1 MGGSLPVCCRH
12 WRGFSARSPAP
23 TTARPHPHPPP
34 PPSIFTP
41 RSPSSTFR
49 PHPHYEPARNDPPP
63 SPPPT
68 YPHASLP
75 HPPSTFLTATPST
88 LHPPPSKGTCLGNEL
103 LARESAREGVA
114 SRVDMSTYINAVLR
128 SAAWP
133 SRHAQP
139 PRRPQRS
146 GPPTHPPPHPTP
158 THHPPPPTAL
168 RGRTHTARACSVLQS
183 TPRRW
188 RSSWDQICHTSVS
201 WSLSAG
207 RPATPTPSSAGSAAT
222 SVRSRR
228 GILRMRRA
236 SRRAR
241 GGSRQPPPG
250 ARAPRC
256 HPNPRGSSSPMS
268 EHRRGARGRRI
279 RGMRTSP
286 PRHRL
291 PCRLCPRV
299 RSPKSGCPSVGHEF
313 RGRLSRQSD

>member
-139 PRRPQRS
+139 RPPPPTLRAAHPPTSPPNPDPPPTTTNRPQRS
-146 GPPTHPPPHPTP
+146 HAHCACLQCSSINTSQVEEQLGPDLSHLGQLV
-158 THHPPPPTAL
+158 AQ
-168 RGRTHTARACSVLQS
+168 R
-183 TPRRW
+183 
-188 RSSWDQICHTSVS
+188 RSSGDSNAK
-201 WSLSAG
+201 LSRLSRYERAEQA
-207 RPATPTPSSAGSAAT
+207 RDSSDAARESQSQRRKSSASAW
-222 SVRSRR
+222 
-228 GILRMRRA
+228 
-236 SRRAR
+236 
-241 GGSRQPPPG
+241 
-250 ARAPRC
+250 
-256 HPNPRGSSSPMS
+256 GSSSS
-268 EHRRGARGRRI
+268 
-279 RGMRTSP
+279 
-286 PRHRL
+286 
-291 PCRLCPRV
+291 
-299 RSPKSGCPSVGHEF
+299 
-313 RGRLSRQSD
+313 LSSQSQGKF